1 MRLGYALGYWGRRPP
16 ENLAEL
22 LTEAVDLGYESIWTA
37 EAYGSDAIT
46 PLAWWGAR
54 FPTLR
59 LGTAIVQ
66 LSARTPTAT
75 AMAALTV
82 DHLSQGRFVLGLGV
96 SGPQVVEGWYGDD
109 YARPLARTREYV
121 EIIRKV
127 LSREPVVHQGERYQL
142 PRPGGTG
149 LGKPLKSI
157 VEPLR
162 RDLPILL
169 AAEGPRNVALAAEI
183 ADGWLAFLY
192 SPHHHDE
199 LYAPALAEG
208 RARRSP
214 DRAGAPFEIVASV
227 PVVVAEDVETAADRV
242 RPMLALYIGGMG
254 AKSANFHHEVAVRM
268 GYDAKAKQVQRL
280 YLSGAK
286 REAEAALPL
295 SLIERL
301 ALVGPPAKIADDLAA
316 WRESPVDTLMVQGD
330 AAGLRAA
337 AEALR

>member
-1 MRLGYALGYWGRRPP
+1 MKLGYSLGYWGRRPP
-16 ENLAEL
+16 ENLTEL
-22 LTEAVDLGYESIWTA
+22 ITEAVDLGYESLWTA

-59 LGTAIVQ
+59 LGTAIAQ
-66 LSARTPTAT
+66 LSARTPTGA
-75 AMAALTV
+75 AMAALTL

-96 SGPQVVEGWYGDD
+96 SGPQVVEGWYGDT
-109 YARPLARTREYV
+109 YARPLARTREYIS
-121 EIIRKV
+121 IIRKV
-127 LSREPVVHQGERYQL
+127 LARDEPVVHQGERYQL
-142 PRPGGTG
+142 PLPGGTG
-149 LGKPLKSI
+149 LGKPLRSI

-192 SPHHHDE
+192 SPHHHD
-199 LYAPALAEG
+199 LYAPSLAEG
-208 RARRSP
+208 HAKRSP
-214 DRAGAPFEIVASV
+214 ELTGRPFEIVASV
-227 PVVVAEDVETAADRV
+227 PVVVGATAAEAADQV
-242 RPMLALYIGGMG
+242 RPVLALYLGGMG

-268 GYDAKAKQVQRL
+268 GYDAQAKEVQRL

-295 SLIERL
+295 SLIEKL
-301 ALVGPPAKIADDLAA
+301 ALVGPPEKIADDMAA
-316 WRESPVDTLMVQGD
+316 WLESPVDTLMVQGD
-330 AAGLRAA
+330 ATGLRAA
-337 AEALR
+337 AAALR

>member
-1 MRLGYALGYWGRRPP
+1 MKLGYSLGYWGRRPP
-16 ENLAEL
+16 ENLTEL
-22 LTEAVDLGYESIWTA
+22 ITEAVDLGYESLWTA

-59 LGTAIVQ
+59 LGTAIAQ
-66 LSARTPTAT
+66 LSARTPTGA
-75 AMAALTV
+75 AMAALTL

-96 SGPQVVEGWYGDD
+96 SGPQVVEGWYGDT

-121 EIIRKV
+121 SIIRKV
-127 LSREPVVHQGERYQL
+127 LSRDEPVVFQGERYQL
-142 PRPGGTG
+142 PLPGGTG
-149 LGKPLKSI
+149 LGKPLRSI

-192 SPHHHDE
+192 SPHHHD
-199 LYAPALAEG
+199 LYAPSLAEG
-208 RARRSP
+208 HAKRAP
-214 DRAGAPFEIVASV
+214 ELAGRPFEIVASV
-227 PVVVAEDVETAADRV
+227 PVVVGATAAEAADYV
-242 RPMLALYIGGMG
+242 RPVLALYIGGMG

-268 GYDAKAKQVQRL
+268 GYDAQAKEVQRL

-295 SLIERL
+295 SLIEKL
-301 ALVGPPAKIADDLAA
+301 ALVGPPEKIADDMGA
-316 WRESPVDTLMVQGD
+316 WLESPVDTLMVQGD

-337 AEALR
+337 AAALR